1 VKYIHLRYSFL
12 NLWNSFAIVSIWK
25 YKEEIMDFR
34 YFEWDERFANNKGRS
49 PFDTLWDLFQQ
60 LLTIASGDVSQALQ
74 WLTELDKEYDITD
87 QFDEGYSLGDFIEE
101 LQDRGYIQKD
111 QDGDALIMTKKSE
124 RSLRK
129 RSLEEIFKNLD
140 KGGVGSHKTPH
151 TGKGMERQPETRK
164 WNPGDDI
171 GQIDSVGTMLN
182 MLNHSSID
190 AFNLQEDDLEVYEKD
205 HYTSVATVL
214 LIDLSHSMI
223 LYGEDRIT
231 PAKKV
236 AMALSELIMNNYAKD
251 SLDIVA
257 FGNEAWQ
264 ISVDDLPY
272 LKVGPYHTNTKQGL
286 EMARHILQRK
296 KYANKQIFMITD
308 GKPSCMIENGKFY
321 KNSFGL
327 DRKIVNKVLDEAVK
341 CRRDQITITTF
352 MIAQDPYLQ
361 SFVREMTEANKGKAY
376 FASLDDLGGYIF
388 EDYIR
393 NRKKNVK

>member
-1 VKYIHLRYSFL
+1 M
-12 NLWNSFAIVSIWK
+12 NL
-25 YKEEIMDFR
+25 R
-34 YFEWDERFANNKGRS
+34 YFEWDERLNTKNGAQ

-60 LLTIASGDVSQALQ
+60 LLTISSGDVSQAIR
-74 WLTELDKEYDITD
+74 WLTELDKEYKITE
-87 QFDEGYSLGDFIEE
+87 QFKNGFSIGDFIDE
-101 LQDRGYIQKD
+101 LKERGYID
-111 QDGDALIMTKKSE
+111 DGNQSGQPIITKKTE

-129 RSLEEIFKNLD
+129 KSLEEVFKNLE
-140 KGGVGSHKTPH
+140 KGGFGNHKTQH
-151 TGKGMERQPETRK
+151 TGRGAERQPETRRWSK
-164 WNPGDDI
+164 NDDI
-171 GQIDSVGTMLN
+171 GQIDSVNTMLN
-182 MLNHSSID
+182 MLHHSSLD
-190 AFNLQEDDLEVYEKD
+190 NFELQEDDLEVYETD

-236 AMALSELIMNNYAKD
+236 AMALSELIMTNYAKD

-264 ISVDDLPY
+264 ISVEDLPY

-286 EMARHILQRK
+286 ELARHILQRK

-308 GKPSCMIENGKFY
+308 GKPSCMMENGKLY

-341 CRRDQITITTF
+341 CRRDQISITTF
-352 MIAQDPYLQ
+352 MIASDPYLQ

-376 FASLDDLGGYIF
+376 FASLDNLGGYIF
-388 EDYIR
+388 EDYIK

>member
-1 VKYIHLRYSFL
+1 
-12 NLWNSFAIVSIWK
+12 
-25 YKEEIMDFR
+25 MDFR
-34 YFEWDERFANNKGRS
+34 YFEWDDRFRPRS
-49 PFDTLWDLFQQ
+49 DKSSFDSMFDLFQQ
-60 LLTIASGDVSQALQ
+60 LLTIASGDVNQALQ
-74 WLTELDKEYDITD
+74 WLTELDKEYNITD
-87 QFDEGYSLGDFIEE
+87 QYKGGYSVSEFIDE
-101 LQDRGYIQKD
+101 LRERGYIDDSPKGD
-111 QDGDALIMTKKSE
+111 QLIMTKKTE
-124 RSLRK
+124 RSLRQK
-129 RSLEEIFKNLD
+129 SLEEIFKNLD
-140 KGGVGSHKTPH
+140 KGGVGGHKTTH
-151 TGKGMERQPETRK
+151 SGKGMERQPETRL
-164 WNPGDDI
+164 WNKNDDI

-182 MLNHSSID
+182 MLNHSTLD
-190 AFNLQEDDLEVYEKD
+190 NFELREDDLQVYEND
-205 HYTSVATVL
+205 HFTSVATVL

-236 AMALSELIMNNYAKD
+236 AMALSELIMTNYAKD

-264 ISVDDLPY
+264 ISVEDLPY

-286 EMARHILQRK
+286 EVARHILQRK

-308 GKPSCMIENGKFY
+308 GKPSCMIENGKLY

-352 MIAQDPYLQ
+352 MIASDPYLQ

-393 NRKKNVK
+393 NRRKNVR

>member
-1 VKYIHLRYSFL
+1 
-12 NLWNSFAIVSIWK
+12 
-25 YKEEIMDFR
+25 MDFR
-34 YFEWDERFANNKGRS
+34 YFEWDDRYNPKNGKS

-60 LLTIASGDVSQALQ
+60 LLTIASGDVNQALK
-74 WLTELDKEYDITD
+74 WLHELDNQYKITD
-87 QFDEGYSLGDFIEE
+87 QFDEDYGLGDFIEE
-101 LQDRGYIQKD
+101 MMERGYLESNEDNTQVVITRK
-111 QDGDALIMTKKSE
+111 TE

-129 RSLEEIFKNLD
+129 KSLEDVFKSLD
-140 KGGVGSHKTPH
+140 KGGLGDHKTNN
-151 TGKGMERQPETRK
+151 TGRGLERQPETRR
-164 WNPGDDI
+164 WNKNDDI
-171 GQIDSVGTMLN
+171 GQIDSVKTMLN
-182 MLNHSSID
+182 MFQHSNLDS
-190 AFNLQEDDLEVYEKD
+190 FNLTEDDLEVYETD

-264 ISVDDLPY
+264 ISVEDLPY
-272 LKVGPYHTNTKQGL
+272 LKVGPFHTNTKQGL
-286 EMARHILQRK
+286 EVARHILQRR

-308 GKPSCMIENGKFY
+308 GKPSCMMENGKLY

-327 DRKIVNKVLDEAVK
+327 DRKIVNKVLDEAVM
-341 CRRDQITITTF
+341 CRRDKITITTF
-352 MIAQDPYLQ
+352 MIASDPYLQ

-376 FASLDDLGGYIF
+376 FASLDNLGGYIF

-393 NRKKNVK
+393 NRKKNVR